1 MEHIQ
6 SLKQIADMLDK
17 KGFIKQAN
25 AIDKYLVSIAQFAP
39 AVEPAPAPP
48 ASPAPAPSTPPPSAP
63 SLSLP
68 PVAKEDPKKEN
79 QKLARTNFLMFDEL
93 RDFYSKN
100 LVHFS
105 YFGEDN
111 VNTIQAAIDQLFSI
125 YRVVLRKVTKE
136 YNHEALSAYEA
147 HLVQLQREVDRS
159 LKMKIT
165 PAKVKID
172 KFLLYD
178 ELDMMMKKI
187 ERNHDQGVLELQP
200 VLKKIRS
207 VRDAFANIIKQT
219 SEQVAHAD
227 LIETQ

>member
-1 MEHIQ
+1 MEHIHL
-6 SLKQIADMLDK
+6 LKQIADMLDT

-25 AIDKYLVSIAQFAP
+25 TIDKYLISIAQNAP
-39 AVEPAPAPP
+39 ATDPTLGTTPAPAEQASSMMQPP
-48 ASPAPAPSTPPPSAP
+48 ALAPASVP
-63 SLSLP
+63 
-68 PVAKEDPKKEN
+68 KIDPKKEN
-79 QKLARTNFLMFDEL
+79 EKLARTNFLMFDEL

-100 LVHFS
+100 LPKFS

-111 VNTIQAAIDQLFSI
+111 INTLQAAIDQLFAI
-125 YRVVLRKVTKE
+125 YRVTLRSIAKE
-136 YNHEALSAYEA
+136 YNHNALSAYEA
-147 HLVQLQREVDRS
+147 HIVQLQQEVDRS
-159 LKMKIT
+159 TKMKLT

-187 ERNHDQGVLELQP
+187 ERNHDQGIAELQP

-219 SEQVAHAD
+219 SEQIAHSD